1 MPKKGVVPPQLRRYL
16 FRKGHR
22 ARARSA
28 SARTHKRAHT
38 RAGGYSMARY
48 RRSRRRGGFGGMGGI
63 KSLAKNVFTGAGV
76 GYITGS
82 SLIGAIGGLMLA
94 GVPGGLGGYF
104 APTIKNT
111 IGGVTGGAGVSGGNL
126 YG

>member
-28 SARTHKRAHT
+28 SAHVKTARHR
-38 RAGGYSMARY
+38 RGGGGVGKKY
-48 RRSRRRGGFGGMGGI
+48 RRKSGFGGMGGM
-63 KSLAKNVFTGAGV
+63 KSIAKNVFTGAGV
-76 GYITGS
+76 GYVTGS
-82 SLIGAIGGLMLA
+82 PLIGAIGGLIFG
-94 GVPGGLGGYF
+94 GVPGALGGYF
-104 APTIKNT
+104 APTIKAT
-111 IGGVTGGAGVSGGNL
+111 LSGVAGGSTGGGNL